1 MAVQDDAEWFEPD
14 GVEAWSQWL
23 ADHHADAP
31 GVWLVTAKRSSGR
44 QVLDYESAIVEALR
58 FGWVDSTLR
67 SVDEER
73 TRLWFGPRRA
83 TSGWARTNKARI
95 ARLEAGGRLEAAGR
109 AAVEVAKAN
118 GSWELYDDV
127 ENLVVPDD
135 LAAAFDAHPGSRAQ
149 WDGFAPSA
157 RKQMLAWVVTAKRAA
172 TRERRVAEVASKAA
186 AGVRAL
192 P

>member
-1 MAVQDDAEWFEPD
+1 MGVQDDAEWFEPD
-14 GVEAWSQWL
+14 GVAAWSRWL
-23 ADHHADAP
+23 ADHHADVP

-44 QVLDYESAIVEALR
+44 QVLDYETAIVEALR
-58 FGWVDSTLR
+58 YGWVDSTQR
-67 SVDEER
+67 GVDEER
-73 TRLWFGPRRA
+73 TRLWFAPRRP

-95 ARLEAGGRLEAAGR
+95 ARLEAEGRLEAAGR
-109 AAVEVAKAN
+109 AAVEAAKAN

-127 ENLVVPDD
+127 EALVVPDD
-135 LAAAFDAHPGSRAQ
+135 LAAAFDAHPGSRAH

-157 RKQMLAWVVTAKRAA
+157 RKQMLAWVVTAKQSA
-172 TRERRVAEVASKAA
+172 TRERRVTTVAAKAA